1 MERSSDPQAG
11 DAAAD
16 TPAAAT
22 AISAHVEEIER
33 LRGRLRATEREH
45 AEVQAALA
53 ELQLRLESE
62 APQCNQFPAGC
73 CTVDADGHL
82 SFVNRAAMQ
91 LLGLTSAKPGQ
102 RKFASLFGKEAQT
115 DLADFLARVFAGE
128 AGCSC
133 ELALAPNR
141 RRERR
146 VLLLLGQAGGDTRQ
160 CHLALLDISRR
171 KRTEQREQARSKVL
185 ELLASDAPLR
195 EILEAIVLGVESSD
209 GNARASIMLLDRRG
223 DRLFTG
229 AAPNLPD
236 FFCESINGMDIGI
249 GQGCCGTAAF
259 TGKRVVAENIA
270 LHPYWRN
277 WSEVAERAGL
287 AACWSQPIPGASR
300 KILGA
305 FAVYYPYPH
314 QPTSDDLWSI
324 EEAARLSSI
333 AIERHRDA
341 EALRASEERWK
352 FAIDGSGDALFDWD
366 IGSGSIFLSPRWY
379 DMFGYPQNAF
389 GDVLG
394 EWRRRIHAEDIEAVM
409 ECLERCLDGNIDN
422 YVAEYRLRCR
432 DGNWKWTLAR
442 GLVVSRHNDG
452 SAARMIGTQ
461 SDISERKRMEDEL
474 RELATTDVLT
484 GLANRRRFIERISE
498 EHARLQRD
506 DGLKAAVLM
515 LDLDH
520 FKKVNDRFGHAV
532 GDAMLVHFTGIL
544 RGQLR
549 RFDTAGR
556 LGGEEFAV
564 LLPGASIAAARSFAS
579 RLRRAVES
587 APLGYKGQNVGMTVS
602 IGLSSIDPGD
612 PGSDT
617 SLLRADAALYEA
629 KSAGRNRVVVARN
642 DA

>member
-1 MERSSDPQAG
+1 MERSIDHGVSDATAKPSP
-11 DAAAD
+11 DAA
-16 TPAAAT
+16 
-22 AISAHVEEIER
+22 AISAHLEEIER
-33 LRGRLRATEREH
+33 LRQRLRE
-45 AEVQAALA
+45 AEEQHGEIQSTLG
-53 ELQLRLESE
+53 EMQLRLESE
-62 APQCNQFPAGC
+62 GAQCNQFPAGC
-73 CTVDADGHL
+73 CSIDAAGYL
-82 SFVNRAAMQ
+82 SFANRAALQ
-91 LLGLTSAKPGQ
+91 LLGLSSVKPRQ
-102 RKFASLFGKEAQT
+102 RRFASLFGKDAQT
-115 DLADFLARVFAGE
+115 DLEDFLGRVLAGE
-128 AGCSC
+128 SGCSC
-133 ELALAPNR
+133 ELMLAPNR

-146 VLLLLGQAGGDTRQ
+146 VLLLLGQAGSDSRQ

-300 KILGA
+300 QILGA

-314 QPTSDDLWSI
+314 QPTSDDFWNI

-333 AIERHRDA
+333 AIERHRSA

-389 GDVLG
+389 ADVLG

-409 ECLERCLDGNIDN
+409 ECLQRCIDGNIDN
-422 YVAEYRLRCR
+422 YIAEYRLRCR
-432 DGNWKWTLAR
+432 DGSWKWTLAR
-442 GLVVSRHNDG
+442 GLVVSRNTDG
-452 SAARMIGTQ
+452 TASRMIGTQ
-461 SDISERKRMEDEL
+461 SDISERKRMENEL

-506 DGLKAAVLM
+506 EGLRAAVLM
-515 LDLDH
+515 LDLDY

-579 RLRRAVES
+579 RLRRAVEN
-587 APLGYKGQNVGMTVS
+587 APLGYNGQNIGMTVS

-629 KSAGRNRVVVARN
+629 KSAGRNRVVVARSN
-642 DA
+642 S